1 MAQPSTPSAHDHQTR
16 ITGVTRRDVFDYLHG
31 MDGAWWGRLDEIAF
45 LDSLYDLD
53 ALPSNDSRYATA
65 RRDIIQHRMNN
76 LDWEDEWIFE
86 DSRFQLLDGPDEVL
100 LAFLARVVHPEV
112 QPDVDRA
119 ARQVDELNRLLIPD
133 GWVLRAH
140 EFLSGRPI
148 YAPVATGKPAS
159 PVIPLP
165 LRDDDAS
172 KLDLVLGQAHHLLDA
187 DGHGLAR
194 DLLCDA
200 TLTLRRD
207 GGFFHPIPGDNW
219 RDASY
224 QAVLT
229 VDPVLVPE
237 FTPAVR
243 DLIWQH
249 LGTVLERLERAD
261 VFSLVVEAALL
272 PLPPVSENWRQV
284 AATPTANN
292 QARRERA
299 VGEGYPTL
307 DNLVFGSRAEL
318 VVYKVLC
325 AIQRDSPPRSSIA
338 ILPLASAKLR
348 DAGVRSPDFTVLG
361 NGRAVVI
368 EVDGPHHY
376 GRTRKADDE
385 DRDRHWNRCG
395 VRTIRIAHEQTDDP
409 VSLKERLHE
418 DLFRALNPAR

>member
-1 MAQPSTPSAHDHQTR
+1 M
-16 ITGVTRRDVFDYLHG
+16 TRRDVFDYLRG
-31 MDGAWWGRLDEIAF
+31 VEGTWWGRLDEIVF
-45 LDSLYDLD
+45 LDGLYDLD
-53 ALPSNDSRYATA
+53 ALPSSDSRYTTA
-65 RRDIIQHRMNN
+65 RGDIIQHRMNN
-76 LDWEDEWIFE
+76 HDLGDDWIFE
-86 DSRFQLLDGPDEVL
+86 DPRFQLLEGPDKVL
-100 LAFLARVVHPEV
+100 LAFLARIVHPEV

-119 ARQVDELNRLLIPD
+119 ARQVDELNRLLEPD

-148 YAPVATGKPAS
+148 YAPVATGKAAG
-159 PVIPLP
+159 PVIPIP

-187 DGHGLAR
+187 DGQGLAR
-194 DLLCDA
+194 DLLRNA

-219 RDASY
+219 TDATY
-224 QAVLT
+224 EAVLT
-229 VDPVLVPE
+229 VDPALVPE
-237 FTPAVR
+237 FTPAVT

-249 LGTVLERLERAD
+249 LSTVLKRLQRED
-261 VFSLVVEAALL
+261 VMSLVVEAVLL
-272 PLPPVSENWRQV
+272 PLPPVPQNWRQV
-284 AATPTANN
+284 AATPAATN

-307 DNLVFGSRAEL
+307 DGLVFGSRAEL
-318 VVYKVLC
+318 VVYQILC
-325 AIQRDSPPRSSIA
+325 EIQRDSSSQRSIA
-338 ILPLASAKLR
+338 ILPLPSAKLR

-385 DRDRHWNRCG
+385 DRDRHWSRCG
-395 VRTIRIAHEQTDDP
+395 VPTIRIAHEQADDP
-409 VSLKERLHE
+409 VSLKERLRE
-418 DLFRALNPAR
+418 DLTRALIPPR